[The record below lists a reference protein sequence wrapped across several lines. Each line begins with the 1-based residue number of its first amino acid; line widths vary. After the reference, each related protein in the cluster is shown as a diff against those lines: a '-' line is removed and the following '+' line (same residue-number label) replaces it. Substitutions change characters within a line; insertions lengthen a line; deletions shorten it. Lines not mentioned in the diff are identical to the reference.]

1 MQITELAAKLKSVG
15 LSDKQAKVYVAALFL
30 GPSAVQKIA
39 EQAEINRATTY
50 VILDELTKMGLVS
63 ESTEAKKTV
72 FVAEPPEAIDRYL
85 DHQAKQIGEKKS
97 ELQDLLPSLKEM
109 SRSADTH
116 SAPVVRFYSDIEASC
131 SVTDNFYRKAKP
143 NTMVYSL
150 TNMDVATS
158 MYPNILHASTQKR
171 LSKNISN
178 KLLYSYS
185 NSEIKSDRKNLL
197 ETKKVKLDLPSNITI
212 YDSGIVMETA
222 TGKKPNGV
230 VIESQELADT
240 LRQLFEL
247 AWRSGDI

>member
-72 FVAEPPEAIDRYL
+72 FVAEPPEAIERYL
-85 DHQAKQIGEKKS
+85 DYQAKQIGEKKT
-97 ELQDLLPSLKEM
+97 ELQDILPSLKEM
-109 SRSADTH
+109 SRSADTN
-116 SAPVVRFYSDIEASC
+116 SAPVVRFYSDTEAS
-131 SVTDNFYRKAKP
+131 SNVADNFYRKSKP
-143 NTMVYSL
+143 NTMVYCL
-150 TNMDVATS
+150 ANMDVATS
-158 MYPNILHASTQKR
+158 MHPNILHTSTQKR
-171 LSKNISN
+171 LSKNISS

-185 NSEIKSDRKNLL
+185 NSEISSDRKNLL

-212 YDSGIVMETA
+212 YDSGIVLETA
-222 TGKKPNGV
+222 SGKKPNGV
-230 VIESQELADT
+230 VIESLEIAT
-240 LRQLFEL
+240 TMRQLFEL
-247 AWRSGDI
+247 AWRD